1 MVCKQD
7 EWPSCNIFRVQN
19 HRKKNRD
26 FSTGEESESKE
37 TVTTQRSILT
47 EHTQKKDS
55 PGKKR
60 ALREVDQNI
69 HLGKSTSRKDL
80 NKDCDSN
87 SNLVSKVNVE
97 QIVLNSD
104 DQEDIEKL
112 INIV

>member
-7 EWPSCNIFRVQN
+7 ACPSCNISRVQN

-26 FSTGEESESKE
+26 FSTGEESESRDTDNSTLYSNGTYTKE
-37 TVTTQRSILT
+37 
-47 EHTQKKDS
+47 DS
-55 PGKKR
+55 PVKKR

-80 NKDCDSN
+80 NKDCESN
-87 SNLVSKVNVE
+87 SNLVSTVNVE

>member
-7 EWPSCNIFRVQN
+7 ACPSCNISRVQN

-37 TVTTQRSILT
+37 TVTTQRSNLT
-47 EHTQKKDS
+47 EHTQQKDS
-55 PGKKR
+55 PVKKR

-80 NKDCDSN
+80 NKDCESN
-87 SNLVSKVNVE
+87 SNLVSTVNVE
-97 QIVLNSD
+97 
-104 DQEDIEKL
+104 
-112 INIV
+112 